1 LDLLLN
7 QPQPIP
13 SHALVALA
21 CVLLGGFQFVSA
33 KGTPQHRWL
42 GRLWVCAMT
51 YVALSSLFIHDIKFW
66 GLFSPIHLLSL
77 WTLFS
82 LAYATHLA
90 RSGRIKQ
97 HRIWM
102 IALYGLA
109 LIVTGVFTLWPGRL
123 MHDLL
128 F

>member
-1 LDLLLN
+1 
-7 QPQPIP
+7 
-13 SHALVALA
+13 
-21 CVLLGGFQFVSA
+21 
-33 KGTPQHRWL
+33 
-42 GRLWVCAMT
+42 MT
-51 YVALSSLFIHDIKFW
+51 YVALSSLFIHDIKLW
-66 GLFSPIHLLSL
+66 GLFSPIHVLSL

-90 RSGRIKQ
+90 RRGRIKQ
-97 HRIWM
+97 HRSWM

-109 LIVTGVFTLWPGRL
+109 LIVTGVFTLWPGRV